1 MMGMMMLKLITIEKK
16 YLVGAKDTESETG
29 CLEIDLNDGR
39 FLSTIEWQWF
49 LSKKPLWSMVLF
61 TSEPLLSMVDGQP
74 LVIIVFQWFFHMST
88 IGINGLPMIF

>member
-49 LSKKPLWSMVLF
+49 LSKK
-61 TSEPLLSMVDGQP
+61 T
-74 LVIIVFQWFFHMST
+74 IVV
-88 IGINGLPMIF
+88 NGFVYL

>member
-1 MMGMMMLKLITIEKK
+1 MMGMMMLMLITIVKK
-16 YLVGAKDTESETG
+16 YLFGAKDTETG
-29 CLEIDLNDGR
+29 CLKIDHGDGR